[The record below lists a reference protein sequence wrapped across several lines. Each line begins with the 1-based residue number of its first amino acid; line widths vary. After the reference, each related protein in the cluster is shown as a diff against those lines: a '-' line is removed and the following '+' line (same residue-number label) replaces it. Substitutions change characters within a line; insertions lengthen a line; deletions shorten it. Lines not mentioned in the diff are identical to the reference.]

1 MKRLLVT
8 LLVTIFVTSSIA
20 AVMRGPDGRWYGN
33 VCVTQLGWQV
43 VPWQIIGSMCF
54 APMFNQYGFI
64 ANS

>member
-8 LLVTIFVTSSIA
+8 ILATLFVTSSIA
-20 AVMRGPDGRWYGN
+20 AVMRGQDGRWYGN
-33 VCVTQLGWQV
+33 ICVTQLGWQI

-64 ANS
+64 VNS